1 MPPNKSINAGNITTG
16 QCDSLVRNVKYLKKR
31 QNIVIFE
38 EIFISSSWLSHTFSI
53 LKRCSKVIFQ
63 QIHVIT
69 FPSYIKTQKPKKRKV
84 ASKFDRVFHLLELV
98 KGKVASAS
106 FFRSLNHLRT
116 GSAGLRRLRRKK
128 KLDSNS
134 PSFLWKSFSLL
145 FVAWKRF
152 QAITYT
158 WNFQP

>member
-1 MPPNKSINAGNITTG
+1 MPPNRSINAGNITTG
-16 QCDSLVRNVKYLKKR
+16 QCNSLVKNVKYLKKR

-38 EIFISSSWLSHTFSI
+38 EIFISSSQIRDPFSI

-84 ASKFDRVFHLLELV
+84 ASKFDRVLHLLEMV
-98 KGKVASAS
+98 KKHFASPS

-116 GSAGLRRLRRKK
+116 GSAGLRRLRRNKCYGFIPVTFEKIAKNTSKK
-128 KLDSNS
+128 
-134 PSFLWKSFSLL
+134 
-145 FVAWKRF
+145 
-152 QAITYT
+152 
-158 WNFQP
+158 